1 MVKAANHICNN
12 PQIIVNGFMK
22 AGISKAL
29 DGIEESES
37 EDASAHDSK
46 SMSSSS
52 SDDDDNVVDDLAPHP
67 TITNQSDTE
76 QSDVDKKNI
85 FL

>member
-1 MVKAANHICNN
+1 MVKAANHISNN

-37 EDASAHDSK
+37 EDASAHDNK
-46 SMSSSS
+46 GMSSL
-52 SDDDDNVVDDLAPHP
+52 VVALMTTTTLVMIWHP
-67 TITNQSDTE
+67 IQQSLIKVILSKVMKT
-76 QSDVDKKNI
+76 VT
-85 FL
+85 L